1 VNDERMKAIEEAA
14 AALNMSVEQ
23 MAQAFEAAPN
33 PITMNAIQAICD
45 VFAPLAA
52 QGFED
57 DMRRHALEQ
66 QSIRSKLRAADM
78 KRRARG

>member
-23 MAQAFEAAPN
+23 MAQAFEAALN
-33 PITMNAIQAICD
+33 PATMNAIQAICD
-45 VFAPLAA
+45 VFAPLAEQVA
-52 QGFED
+52 EQD
-57 DMRRHALEQ
+57 LKRHALEQ
-66 QSIRSKLRAADM
+66 QSIRSKLRDADM